1 MSMWTSSIHLPKFSN
16 RFMGILG
23 PHGNCSLR
31 SSGIL
36 AFRPIRCFS
45 QTPSPWNQDSDL
57 LETGE
62 RTGSSIFSSLPNE
75 FQAPSREPSQQKS
88 RPWKRISTKRLLTM
102 DPSYTHQSN
111 ILRSSL
117 KKAGN
122 LCRQIARKPFYHAL
136 LQMKFSEK
144 RVSRSIASALVNA
157 RKNAVSKAGLD
168 EKTLYI
174 DQAWV
179 GKATYIKKII
189 TRGRGGHAVERRP
202 RVRVTVL
209 LKDERA
215 LLRDLQ
221 RRNDRTNSRRVWSPL
236 PNRPIYNKLN
246 AFTC

>member
-1 MSMWTSSIHLPKFSN
+1 MSIWTNSIYLPKMSN
-16 RFMGILG
+16 RFVSNLGIY
-23 PHGNCSLR
+23 GNLSLQ
-31 SSGIL
+31 SFKL
-36 AFRPIRCFS
+36 HTFRPIRCFS
-45 QTPSPWNQDSDL
+45 QTPRAWNQAPGS

-62 RTGSSIFSSLPNE
+62 RTGSSIFSSLQE
-75 FQAPSREPSQQKS
+75 QSQISSSKTPEQKS

-102 DPSYTHQSN
+102 DPSHTHQSK

-122 LCRQIARKPFYHAL
+122 LCRQISRKPFYHAL

-144 RVSRSIASALVNA
+144 RVSKSIASALVKA
-157 RKNAVSKAGLD
+157 REDAVTKAGLD

-179 GKATYIKKII
+179 GKATYLKKLV
-189 TRGRGGHAVERRP
+189 TRGRGGHAVQRRP

-215 LLRDLQ
+215 LLRDVK
-221 RRNDRTNSRRVWSPL
+221 RRNDRINSRRVWSPL
-236 PNRPIYNKLN
+236 PNRPVYNKLN